1 MPLFVCRLRPWWQAC
16 LLLLLLS
23 WAGGA
28 ARASLR
34 VADGPQ
40 AQGLALL
47 QADIVHAN
55 GEDELVGMVARDLGE
70 DLARVGPWRG
80 RVIAAEAG
88 ATASASKAALQIWV
102 GTPAGHPALG
112 AALVRLGL
120 DARLRDCWECYL
132 IARIDAPQP
141 GMGPTLLVAGSDRR
155 GVAYGVYELSQALG
169 VSPWHWWAE
178 VAVPARPHLSLAVRQ
193 AVFGRPS
200 VRYRG
205 LFINDEDWGLQPW
218 AAHTLEPK
226 RGNIGP
232 RTYEKVFQLLLR
244 LKANTL
250 WPAMHKVST
259 PFNADP
265 ENASLAQRYGI
276 VMGSSHA
283 EPLLRN
289 NVGEWTAPPEHF
301 NYASHPEAVSA
312 YWRERLQRNGG
323 FENLYTL
330 GMRGIHDS
338 GIQGPVGPQEQRAL
352 LERILRDQRR
362 LLREQ
367 VLPQQPGRSL
377 EQLPQIFVPYKEVL
391 ALYRAGLDLPG
402 DVTLV
407 WPDDNFGYIRHFPN
421 ASEQRRPGGSG
432 VYYHLSYL
440 GAPLS
445 YLWLSTTPPALVTA
459 EMTRAY
465 DLGADRLW
473 MVNAG
478 DIKPAEL
485 NLSHFFALA
494 WDVAGQRQLSQ
505 RDFLKAQAAQWFG
518 PARAGEIA
526 ALWEGY
532 YRLNFERRPEHLQF
546 HLPREP
552 VRASG
557 WPADRV
563 ARRLADF
570 QALLQRL
577 DALQQRLPA
586 VQQPSFFQLVDY
598 PLRASALA
606 NQRFFALEAGQLSS
620 ARAAHAR
627 LQALTARYNQ
637 GRWAGM
643 LAEEPAD
650 GQWASF
656 RLRAPQL
663 DGTAAPAP
671 HAIAPDTLVLP
682 AWQARL
688 PPVSAWQ
695 RWQGLAGMAQPRGRQ
710 PAGGDA
716 DLGSLQ
722 ALQADARLSLAL
734 PAQLRGDWCATLH
747 LLPLYPAD
755 GSAQWL
761 VGLNLP
767 GQGEQI
773 ARFERGPQDR
783 AWAQGVLDNRLSQT
797 LEQPLRLPAA
807 SVQLRALQAG
817 LMLQGLSLSRLPP
830 GAASCR

>member
-1 MPLFVCRLRPWWQAC
+1 MASLISWSHRWRLIC
-16 LLLLLLS
+16 GLLLVLGLPVCP
-23 WAGGA
+23 AQA
-28 ARASLR
+28 QLR
-34 VADGPQ
+34 VADHPQ
-40 AQGLALL
+40 PQGLALL
-47 QADIVHAN
+47 QADIVHAA
-55 GEDELVGMVARDLGE
+55 GDDELVGRVARDLGE
-70 DLARVGPWRG
+70 DLARLGPWRG
-80 RVIAAEAG
+80 RLVSAGTAAS
-88 ATASASKAALQIWV
+88 TAASPAPVQVWV
-102 GTPAGHPALG
+102 GTPAGHP
-112 AALVRLGL
+112 
-120 DARLRDCWECYL
+120 
-132 IARIDAPQP
+132 
-141 GMGPTLLVAGSDRR
+141 
-155 GVAYGVYELSQALG
+155 ALG

-178 VAVPARPHLSLAVRQ
+178 VAVPARPHLSLAVPQ
-193 AVFGRPS
+193 PVFGRPS

-218 AAHTLEPK
+218 AARTLEPE

-259 PFNADP
+259 PFNAEP
-265 ENASLAQRYGI
+265 ENARLAQRYGI

-289 NVGEWTAPPEHF
+289 NVGEWRDPLEHF
-301 NYASHPEAVSA
+301 NYASHPERVAA

-338 GIQGPVGPQEQRAL
+338 GIQGAGNAQEQRAL
-352 LERILRDQRR
+352 LDRILRDQRQ
-362 LLREQ
+362 LLREE
-367 VLPQQPGRSL
+367 VLPRRPGLGL
-377 EQLPQIFVPYKEVL
+377 EELPQVFVPYKEVL

-407 WPDDNFGYIRHFPN
+407 WPDDNFGYIRHFPD
-421 ASEQRRPGGSG
+421 AAEQRRPGGSG
-432 VYYHLSYL
+432 VYYHLFYL

-445 YLWLSTTPPALVTA
+445 FLWLSTTPPALVTA

-494 WDVAGQRQLSQ
+494 WDVPGLRRLSQ
-505 RDFLKAQAAQWFG
+505 QDFLRRQAAQWFG
-518 PARAGEIA
+518 SGPAREIA

-552 VRASG
+552 ARPSG

-563 ARRLADF
+563 ARRLGDF
-570 QALLQRL
+570 EALLRGL
-577 DALQQRLPA
+577 DALQARLPA
-586 VQQPSFFQLVDY
+586 AQQPSFFQLVDY

-606 NQRFFALEAGQLSS
+606 NQRFFALEAGQLAA

-627 LQALTARYNQ
+627 LQALSARYNQ

-650 GQWASF
+650 GQWTSF

-663 DGTAAPAP
+663 EGAVAAAAVPRAADEPAW
-671 HAIAPDTLVLP
+671 VLS
-682 AWQARL
+682 AWQASL
-688 PPVSAWQ
+688 QPASAWR
-695 RWQGLAGMAQPRGRQ
+695 RWQGLAGMAQDGGQ
-710 PAGGDA
+710 HPARYGASDM
-716 DLGSLQ
+716 GSLQ
-722 ALQADARLSLAL
+722 ALRADARLSLAL
-734 PAQLRGDWCATLH
+734 PAQARGDWCATLH

-755 GSAQWL
+755 GSAAWRL
-761 VGLNLP
+761 GLSLP
-767 GQGEQI
+767 GQAEQI

-783 AWAQGVLDNRLSQT
+783 SWAQGVLDNRLSQT
-797 LEQPLRLPAA
+797 LARPLRLPAA
-807 SVQLRALQAG
+807 RLQVRALQPG
-817 LMLQGLSLSRLPP
+817 LMLQGLSLHRLPP
-830 GAASCR
+830 GATSCR